1 MVPCSSHNYMKSSA
15 EPLVWIR
22 GEVVPQSEAHVSPQ
36 DQGFSVGAGVFET
49 LKAYK
54 GKPFSLMR
62 HWNRLVNSCQKI
74 YVQSPTFIAF
84 KDMIEQTIAANHL
97 EDADARVRVTVT
109 AGDGP
114 LGAPRGTAVPTM
126 VCTAAK
132 VVEREEAERVTLVP
146 WTRNEHSAL
155 AGVKSTSY
163 GENVIALNH
172 AHAHGAGE
180 PIFAN
185 TAGHLCEG
193 ATTNVFL
200 MHQGSLH
207 TPPLRS
213 GCLPGITRELVLEL
227 CREHHIPVFED
238 DLPASALREAE
249 EAFLTS
255 SIREIHP
262 ISHVDG
268 IPLSLC
274 PGPKSLQLRG
284 LFKELISAHT
294 DP

>member
-1 MVPCSSHNYMKSSA
+1 MKSPA
-15 EPLVWIR
+15 EPFVWFR
-22 GEVVPQSEAHVSPQ
+22 GNVVPQSEAHVSPQ
-36 DQGFSVGAGVFET
+36 DQGFSVGDGVFET

-74 YVQSPTFIAF
+74 NVQTPTFFAF
-84 KDMIEQTIAANHL
+84 KEMIEQTITANHL

-109 AGDGP
+109 SGAAP
-114 LGAPRGTAVPTM
+114 LGAPRGAVEPTV
-126 VCTAAK
+126 VCTAAQ
-132 VVEREEAERVTLVP
+132 VAERGDAERVVIVP
-146 WTRNEHSAL
+146 WTRNERSAL
-155 AGVKSTSY
+155 AGVKSISY

-172 AHAHGAGE
+172 ARAHGAGE
-180 PIFAN
+180 PVFAN

-200 MHQGSLH
+200 VHQGSLH
-207 TPPLRS
+207 TPPLSS
-213 GCLPGITRELVLEL
+213 GCLPGITREKVLEL
-227 CREHHIPVFED
+227 CHEHRIPVFED
-238 DLPASALREAE
+238 NLPVTSLREAE

-262 ISHVDG
+262 ISHVDD

-284 LFKELISAHT
+284 LFRKLISAHT